1 MEAEITDMLVN
12 LIPQG
17 GFAGFLFYL
26 FHSVKNELATHRTEA
41 KEEQKI
47 LRDDHQKAEQAL
59 RDRYMKVIDDLQREK
74 EQFRGNL
81 QQKMSQ
87 FETRLNVV
95 ENKLVEITTR
105 LESILEKIHDLRK

>member
-1 MEAEITDMLVN
+1 MESEISDMLVN

-26 FHSVKNELATHRTEA
+26 FHSVKNELNVHRTEA

-47 LRDDHQKAEQAL
+47 MREEHQAQERAL
-59 RDRYMKVIDDLQREK
+59 RDRYMEVIDDLQREK

-81 QQKMSQ
+81 QTKMQ
-87 FETRLNVV
+87 AFQTRLNLV